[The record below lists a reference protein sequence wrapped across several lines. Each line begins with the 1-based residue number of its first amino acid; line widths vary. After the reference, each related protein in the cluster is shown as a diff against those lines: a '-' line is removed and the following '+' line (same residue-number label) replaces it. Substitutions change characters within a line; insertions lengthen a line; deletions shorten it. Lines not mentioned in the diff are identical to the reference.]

1 MKVVFFGTGDI
12 SLPSLRW
19 LINEP
24 GIDVRAVVTRSDKPA
39 FRSLRLHAP
48 ETKRLALEAN
58 IPVFQPKK
66 LREIE
71 DDLRHCK
78 ADIFVVMAYGKI
90 LPKWMLDIP
99 RLGCLNLHASLLP
112 RHRGAAPVQAAI
124 LAGDAETGITVMWMN
139 EGLDTGDIFL
149 SEKIG
154 IAPADT
160 GGTLHNRLAR
170 LAPFALASA
179 VAALLS
185 KEAPR
190 TPQDHALATYA
201 PKLAKNDGEIDWK
214 LDAETIERRIR
225 AYSPWPGSFTT
236 LLDDTRLIIHRAEA
250 HPAHSDTVD
259 MSPGT
264 ILEARKSILRV
275 ATGAGEIHVRHLQ
288 RQGGKKLDTVDFLNG
303 NPIIP
308 EQHEYYFRREIYLER
323 ITR

>member
-58 IPVFQPKK
+58 IPVLQPKK

-71 DDLRHCK
+71 DDLHRCK

-90 LPKWMLDIP
+90 LPKWMLEIP
-99 RLGCLNLHASLLP
+99 RIGCLNLHASLLP

-139 EGLDTGDIFL
+139 EGLDTGDIL
-149 SEKIG
+149 LAESLG
-154 IAPADT
+154 IAPVDT

-185 KEAPR
+185 KKKPR
-190 TPQDHALATYA
+190 TPQDDTLATYA
-201 PKLAKNDGEIDWK
+201 PKLSKNDGEIDWT

-250 HPAHSDTVD
+250 HPARAETAAAP
-259 MSPGT
+259 PGT
-264 ILEARKSILRV
+264 ILEARKSTLRV
-275 ATGAGEIHVRHLQ
+275 ATGAGELHIHHLQ

-303 NPIIP
+303 NPIVP
-308 EQHEYYFRREIYLER
+308 EQHTYYFRREIFVEK
-323 ITR
+323 ITQ